1 MSTPN
6 PVPPPPPGVVPSS
19 STTATAIGGAVAS
32 LSIMALARKGITF
45 PAGAESA
52 LAVLVA
58 TVAGYLPSSGRK

>member
-6 PVPPPPPGVVPSS
+6 PVPTPPPGALPSS

-32 LSIMALARKGITF
+32 LAIMILGMKGVTF

-52 LAVLVA
+52 IAVLVA